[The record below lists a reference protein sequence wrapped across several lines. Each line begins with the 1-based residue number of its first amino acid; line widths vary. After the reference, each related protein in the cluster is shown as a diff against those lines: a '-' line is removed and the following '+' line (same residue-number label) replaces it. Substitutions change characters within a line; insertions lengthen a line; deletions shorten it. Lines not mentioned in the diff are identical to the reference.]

1 MFVIQCTK
9 RLLEELKIDI
19 EKETMS
25 INDPI
30 FSWHSHLFL
39 LNRKKCVIVMNNK
52 TRFNFILFG
61 LKRADFINF
70 NSIVL
75 RGIEENLLAEGISD
89 DITDKYLEG
98 CNKVTYTNSSD
109 RSIISQMNEMK
120 RNIEYTF
127 ERNKAEGV
135 ETDIQ
140 ELNRWLNRFVML
152 KLPKLYSGETMK
164 EELMEL
170 FLNE

>member
-19 EKETMS
+19 EKETMPIS
-25 INDPI
+25 NPI
-30 FSWHSHLFL
+30 FLWHSHLFL

-89 DITDKYLEG
+89 DIIDKYLEG
-98 CNKVTYTNSSD
+98 CNKVTYATSSD

-120 RNIEYTF
+120 RNIEYIF
-127 ERNKAEGV
+127 KRDKAEGV

-152 KLPKLYSGETMK
+152 KLAKLYSGETMK

-170 FLNE
+170 FSSN

>member
-19 EKETMS
+19 YKETMPIS
-25 INDPI
+25 NPI
-30 FSWHSHLFL
+30 FSWHSHFFI

-61 LKRADFINF
+61 LKKADFINLD
-70 NSIVL
+70 SLIIK
-75 RGIEENLLAEGISD
+75 GIRENLLAEGISD
-89 DITDKYLEG
+89 DIIDKYLEG
-98 CNKVTYTNSSD
+98 CNKVTYATSSD
-109 RSIISQMNEMK
+109 RSIINQMNEMK
-120 RNIEYTF
+120 RNIEYIF
-127 ERNKAEGV
+127 KRDKAEGV

-164 EELMEL
+164 YELMKL
-170 FLNE
+170 SFSS